1 MLQHLET
8 SPVASPVPSRAA
20 GRVSRWMA
28 RPDAGQ
34 GTAAPDADAAFD
46 VEGARRTQAEL
57 LFEEIGT
64 FLFANGLGLSAT
76 NFMCAHDYL
85 THADHRLERSIQ
97 AMFAS
102 RTSLSNG
109 WVEDFYAAS
118 TTSALRPEA
127 IASTTE
133 QVAVVLTQCL
143 ELVERSRGNADVYSD
158 ALQAEADRLTSVE
171 ALPAVERLI
180 GLTQAMLDQ
189 TRDIQEELRHR
200 SIETTQLRTT
210 LQSAQREAHV
220 DHLTKLPNRR
230 DFDTR
235 LKQVAEASARE
246 GRPATI
252 ALCDIDHFKAIN
264 DAHGH
269 DTGDRVLMLVAS
281 ALQAG
286 GLHIGA
292 EGKFYVAR
300 FGGEEFAMI
309 FEDCEAAAAGA
320 IVDTLRRDLAARR
333 LVNQVTRAA
342 IGHVTFSAGI
352 APLDPEGGGAASLKL
367 ADTAL
372 YSAKQGGRN
381 RVCGAAGGDICPA
394 SDLKDARLP

>member
-8 SPVASPVPSRAA
+8 SPRASAVPSPIGGA
-20 GRVSRWMA
+20 GRVSHWMA

-34 GTAAPDADAAFD
+34 GAAASDADVAFD
-46 VEGARRTQAEL
+46 VEDARRTQAQL

-64 FLFANGLGLSAT
+64 FLFANGLDLSAT

-85 THADHRLERSIQ
+85 THADHRLERAIQ
-97 AMFAS
+97 EIFAS
-102 RTSLSNG
+102 RTPLSNG
-109 WVEDFYAAS
+109 WVETFYAAS

-143 ELVERSRGNADVYSD
+143 ELVERSRGNANVYSD

-230 DFDTR
+230 DFDAR

-286 GLHIGA
+286 AVLGA
-292 EGKFYVAR
+292 GGKFYVAR

-333 LVNQVTRAA
+333 LINQVTRAA

-352 APLDPEGGGAASLKL
+352 APLDPEDGGAASLKR

-381 RVCGAAGGDICPA
+381 RVCGAEASGETQPA
-394 SDLKDARLP
+394 